1 MKLVNEVK
9 TTVVFSETYEGTK
22 GKACITKN
30 LGVHDMIDHFE
41 VSVLVNGKY
50 KCLAKR
56 ARYEKAI
63 AMAKDAID

>member
-1 MKLVNEVK
+1 MKLTSETK
-9 TTVVFSETYEGTK
+9 TAVVFSEVYEGTK

-30 LGVHDMIDHFE
+30 MGIRDVADHFE
-41 VSVLVNGKY
+41 VSVIVNGKY

-63 AMAKDAID
+63 AMAEAAIG

>member
-1 MKLVNEVK
+1 MKLVKEVK
-9 TTVVFSETYEGTK
+9 TTVVFSEVYEGIK

-30 LGVHDMIDHFE
+30 LGIHDTIDHFE

>member
-9 TTVVFSETYEGTK
+9 TSVVFSETYEGVK
-22 GKACITKN
+22 GKACIIRNMGIRDTIN
-30 LGVHDMIDHFE
+30 HFE